1 MQSCKR
7 HEFSADKNPE
17 FEWINYLLRKAGGLA
32 KGVGDDAFVFGNY
45 LISADMS
52 VEGTHFRL
60 DWSTPEQAVEKCL
73 LSNFSDI
80 NAMGGSPCAILFSVC
95 MNKKWSKKIRNEIAN
110 AVVKVCKKHK
120 VKILGGDTTGGDLG
134 VFSVTV
140 FGKAESKILLRS
152 SAKAGDD
159 IWLAGF
165 SGCSGK
171 GLKLL
176 ENGKKKLST
185 HERKLVNL
193 HKVPKPPLTLGKE
206 LAKIK
211 GIGACIDTSDTLAES
226 LHHISQQSKV
236 RLEIDNTENISLRG
250 GEDYCLL
257 FTARKSARKNIL
269 QKKNANVP
277 IAKIGTVTA
286 SAQGVFMNGK
296 KIKVK
301 GWRHF

>member
-1 MQSCKR
+1 MES
-7 HEFSADKNPE
+7 PE
-17 FEWINYLLRKAGGLA
+17 FEWINYLLRKAGSLA
-32 KGVGDDAFVFGNY
+32 KGVGDDAFVFGKY

-52 VEGTHFRL
+52 VEGTHFRF

-80 NAMGGSPCAILFSVC
+80 NAMGGLPCAILFSVC
-95 MNKKWSKKIRNEIAN
+95 MNRKWSKKIRNEIAN

-134 VFSVTV
+134 GFSVTV
-140 FGKAESKILLRS
+140 FGKAQGKILLRS
-152 SAKAGDD
+152 AAKAGDD

-165 SGCSGK
+165 SSCSGK

-176 ENGKKKLST
+176 ESGKKNLNT

-193 HKVPKPPLTLGKE
+193 HKVPKPPLALGRE

-211 GIGACIDTSDTLAES
+211 GIGACIDTSDSLAES
-226 LHHISQQSKV
+226 LHHLSQQSKA
-236 RLEIDNTENISLRG
+236 RLEIEENTSLHG

-257 FTARKSARKNIL
+257 FTARKSAREDVL
-269 QKKNANVP
+269 QLAKKFSKVFP
-277 IAKIGTVTA
+277 ICKIGEA
-286 SAQGVFMNGK
+286 KKGSGVFLDGK
-296 KIKVK
+296 ELEVK